1 MAGTGADL
9 DWTQPVALL
18 LVAIVHFIQDHENPQ
33 AIISQYRNVM
43 AAGSHL
49 VVSHVHHQHDS
60 EAVRRVATVYARAS
74 APLVFRT
81 REQIAGLFTGF
92 ELLSP
97 GVVPLPEWRPEPR
110 PYPPGEVWGLAGVGR
125 LAGLSAVADW
135 NTASAGRLR

>member
-1 MAGTGADL
+1 MPDPLLADL
-9 DWTQPVALL
+9 TPRETDVRRLITRGNSNAET
-18 LVAIVHFIQDHENPQ
+18 AESS
-33 AIISQYRNVM
+33 IS
-43 AAGSHL
+43 ATD
-49 VVSHVHHQHDS
+49 QHDS